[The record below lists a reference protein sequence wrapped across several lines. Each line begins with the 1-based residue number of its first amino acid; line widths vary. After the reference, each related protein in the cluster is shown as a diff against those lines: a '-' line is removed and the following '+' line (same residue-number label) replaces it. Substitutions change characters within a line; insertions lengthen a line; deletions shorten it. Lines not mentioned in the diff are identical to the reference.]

1 MSFID
6 LGEVVLQPVIGTN
19 EELVPQE
26 NVITEDQI
34 WDGITNAVDF
44 LVEKQFNYVNIIA
57 HNEMMV
63 QVAPDIIKQYN
74 SIPMSISGMKDYKI
88 FEISGS
94 FNKYVPTVVIHSGI
108 NFDKSQMM
116 LRIFSTVPYM
126 KTTPLFI
133 TLFKNKDSD
142 FSILDTEVTDYHG
155 YGKIN
160 KLTNLNDSWN
170 INYFTK

>member
-1 MSFID
+1 
-6 LGEVVLQPVIGTN
+6 
-19 EELVPQE
+19 
-26 NVITEDQI
+26 
-34 WDGITNAVDF
+34 
-44 LVEKQFNYVNIIA
+44 
-57 HNEMMV
+57 
-63 QVAPDIIKQYN
+63 
-74 SIPMSISGMKDYKI
+74 MSISGMKDYKI

-133 TLFKNKDSD
+133 TMFKNEDSD
-142 FSILDTEVTDYHG
+142 FSILDIEVTDYYG

-160 KLTNLNDSWN
+160 KKTNLNDSWN